1 MIFLGASTI
10 SENFFVFQ
18 GVKPH
23 SAPLQWRRRVRV
35 RARWRCY
42 NPRIFRRRKPVQ
54 TRHLTRSL
62 ITALTILF
70 AVVTQASVEV
80 EPLST
85 PELQARYHVLIEEM
99 RCPKCQNQN
108 LAGSDSMVAADLRR
122 EIRRLLEEGFSDQ
135 EVNDYMVARYGD
147 FVLYRPPV
155 QRNTLA
161 LWLAPG
167 IFAALG
173 LLSMVIIVV
182 RSRSGRGGSQASEAS
197 ELSAD
202 EQQRLAQLLGE
213 EGRGRSG
220 QND

>member
-1 MIFLGASTI
+1 M
-10 SENFFVFQ
+10 
-18 GVKPH
+18 
-23 SAPLQWRRRVRV
+23 
-35 RARWRCY
+35 
-42 NPRIFRRRKPVQ
+42 Q